1 MTLKDLI
8 KENSKLSNEEIFHV
22 DVMENF
28 SFFNTYKK
36 FKSKVISSLSEV
48 KINNRK
54 IKIELSN
61 SPSKKKKFDKK
72 RIKISSSKEKSVSK
86 RKKSKYLG
94 FGRKTKF

>member
-86 RKKSKYLG
+86 GKKSKYLG